1 MMDDTRGA
9 HDFRP
14 DYTILELDDRADW
27 KTTRAQYR
35 RLVHLWHP
43 DRYAKRPREL
53 EHAQQQ
59 FILLTKSYDNLKNF
73 HRSYGRLPFE
83 PSAAVAVQTE
93 AKMANRTRERKSS
106 RYRENIPSSRDTM
119 SNDRRDRSEPN
130 GIEAGILSRD
140 PGTSP
145 PEITTNPHIKQ
156 RILWAFFAG
165 AMILGTLAVFY
176 VLDKKAS
183 REVIERGREVIRQAP
198 PSDFMPTN
206 AEIRRSEAKGAFV
219 QPTN

>member
-1 MMDDTRGA
+1 MDDTRGA

-83 PSAAVAVQTE
+83 PSAGVAAKTE

-106 RYRENIPSSRDTM
+106 RYRENRATSRDTVA
-119 SNDRRDRSEPN
+119 NDRRDRSEPC
-130 GIEAGILSRD
+130 GIEAGIVSRD
-140 PGTSP
+140 PGTIP
-145 PEITTNPHIKQ
+145 PVIAANPQIRQ

-165 AMILGTLAVFY
+165 AMIFATAAVFY

-198 PSDFMPTN
+198 LSDFMPTN